1 MIQDPIQNGNYPFP
15 PKFEMTVSTIA
26 RFRQFK
32 KGSIPV
38 STNLPVME

>member
-1 MIQDPIQNGNYPFP
+1 
-15 PKFEMTVSTIA
+15 MTVSAIA

-38 STNLPVME
+38 SANLPAME